1 MTVDTTLTPA
11 TDNDTNQALHLRE
24 HPPTQLDDY
33 SVAPVPSSAVTPK
46 PTPSQS
52 STATPCTPLRVTHL
66 PRTTAIH
73 SLFSQ
78 PKSHQDHHETADTK
92 PCQPVDIHLSP
103 TAEKPTYDQLL
114 RVVSLINSPCNLP
127 TSEGETLQNNTLFVQ
142 YWTTQPTF
150 SSHPSSHLVTDCEGV
165 LI

>member
-103 TAEKPTYDQLL
+103 TAGIPTYGQPPSEVCILGIL
-114 RVVSLINSPCNLP
+114 RYGRGYVKVVKIKRPYFDTCWLIKDEFDIFSQGHKNA
-127 TSEGETLQNNTLFVQ
+127 NT
-142 YWTTQPTF
+142 
-150 SSHPSSHLVTDCEGV
+150 
-165 LI
+165 